1 VTQILPGK
9 KLDELFEPS
18 NYLGETQ
25 KFIDASIAAAERSL
39 KK

>member
-1 VTQILPGK
+1 MLPGR

-18 NYLGETQ
+18 NYLGEAD
-25 KFIDASIAAAERSL
+25 KLIDAAIATTERSL